1 MAAIKYTKV
10 YTKEK
15 YAKIKA
21 AQKICNRELK
31 IAMNDKNQIADR
43 KNEKNQIAYWR
54 IAKAMSKY
62 NKVLVRLGLNPIPT
76 K

>member
-1 MAAIKYTKV
+1 MAEIKYTKV

-21 AQKICNRELK
+21 AQLICNKELK
-31 IAMNDKNQIADR
+31 VALSDKKQV
-43 KNEKNQIAYWR
+43 AYWR
-54 IAKAMSKY
+54 IAKAMGNY
-62 NKVLVRLGLNPIPT
+62 NKALVKLGLKTIPM